1 MKEQGFAELILRFL
15 RTVLLIDV
23 SLASVT
29 GLLSFLLGFR
39 TVEAYATA
47 LVWTGLVLM
56 FIAALTGAGGLSA
69 RAGDV
74 GAYARSGAGN
84 MSENLLQMAE
94 SRRSS
99 LGCLFTLLVA
109 GLGLTGTGYLLP
121 VIFSLFG

>member
-1 MKEQGFAELILRFL
+1 MKEQGNAELILRFL
-15 RTVLLIDV
+15 RTVLLIDAC
-23 SLASVT
+23 LAGVA
-29 GLLSFLLGFR
+29 GLIVFLLGFR
-39 TVEAYATA
+39 TVEAYGTA
-47 LVWTGLVLM
+47 LIWTGMIVL

-74 GAYARSGAGN
+74 GAYTRSGAGN
-84 MSENLLQMAE
+84 MSENMLQMAE